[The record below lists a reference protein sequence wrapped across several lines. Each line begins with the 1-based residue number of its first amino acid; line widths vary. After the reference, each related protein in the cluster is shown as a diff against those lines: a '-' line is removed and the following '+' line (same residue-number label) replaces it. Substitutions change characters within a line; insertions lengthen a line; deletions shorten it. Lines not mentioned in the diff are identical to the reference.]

1 MEPSLRMTS
10 DFNTNPRLLSTPA
23 EDARGLGADAL
34 LQLAR
39 RDERDEAS
47 VRAGVNVR
55 RYENYELLNADD
67 QRLGVSLA
75 HRFEHARLALDVDA
89 VRDHTL
95 TSELETTGFVETN
108 RRRENYRAGIDFQ
121 LRPTE
126 RSVLGTRVGYDRTD
140 YARDPLQLLVDYRY
154 PSMSVYAQ
162 TGSTERSLW
171 TITARGGALQGGPG
185 VSKARDFA
193 LSVGF
198 QSALSED
205 SQIEVSAGPS
215 LLDPE
220 SGKRINGVV
229 FSATYSVAFERNR
242 FRVEALRE
250 RRPNGG
256 GALSERTEI
265 SASVVHSLSE
275 RLSGE
280 VTLRGIR
287 NDDRY
292 GRLLNFSQRRNYARG
307 EAHLSWRVTERW
319 QTDLA
324 YAHSR
329 QRYPGPDLDA
339 SAHQINL
346 SAVWTGW
353 RWAE

>member
-1 MEPSLRMTS
+1 MH
-10 DFNTNPRLLSTPA
+10 D
-23 EDARGLGADAL
+23 
-34 LQLAR
+34 
-39 RDERDEAS
+39 
-47 VRAGVNVR
+47 
-55 RYENYELLNADD
+55 
-67 QRLGVSLA
+67 
-75 HRFEHARLALDVDA
+75 FEHARVAVDVDA

-108 RRRENYRAGIDFQ
+108 RRRENYRAGIDLQ

-126 RSVLGTRVGYDRTD
+126 RSVIGARAGYDRTD
-140 YARDPLQLLVDYRY
+140 YARDPLRLLVDYQY

-171 TITARGGALQGGPG
+171 TLTARGGALQGGAG

-193 LSVGF
+193 VSVGF

-205 SQIEVSAGPS
+205 SRIEAAVGPS
-215 LLDPE
+215 RLDPQ
-220 SGKRINGVV
+220 SGKSINGVV
-229 FSATYSVAFERNR
+229 FSVAYTLAFERNR
-242 FRVEALRE
+242 LRAEALRE

-256 GALSERTEI
+256 GSLSERTEI
-265 SASVVHSLSE
+265 STSIVHDFAE

-307 EAHLSWRVTERW
+307 EAHLSWRLTERW